1 MHTSEYRRRN
11 DSAAHY
17 RGLVASCSA
26 LRTTLAL
33 AAESVG
39 YPMIMLNILDEH
51 LQHAL
56 LTVGMDD
63 RPSLQRTEALCDSV
77 IRTGRPVLITD
88 LAADERGQLP
98 SLHEGGI
105 HAYVGIP
112 LTGREGLP
120 VGTLCL
126 LDVAPHELGPDGLHT
141 LTQFA
146 SVVEEQLDLLR
157 RRAPSPSRTTTDELA
172 AALATDQIIPW
183 FQPLVDLQTD
193 TVVAFEALARWQHP
207 TLGLLEPAE
216 FLPLAEDSDL
226 IIDLDLAILER
237 AAHQLRDWRTAH
249 PDLRLN
255 ANLSGR
261 HFQHPD
267 CVDRLRETLRA
278 AAVPPEAVILELTE
292 TTSFAVSE
300 ANVAHLTALRT
311 HGFQIFLDDF
321 GTGYSTLQHLLHLPF
336 DGIKIDG
343 ATTRTLGT
351 PTGDALI
358 RALAGLA
365 AELGKLVVVEGIET
379 PAQAAKAQ
387 QLGATHGQGYLWS
400 PPAPT
405 DAIYTDSD
413 LGTVASPA
421 RGCSTGKTV
430 SEPPP
435 RPSEAQ
441 GDRA

>member
-63 RPSLQRTEALCDSV
+63 RPSLHRTEALCDSV

-98 SLHEGGI
+98 SLHDGGI
-105 HAYVGIP
+105 RAYVGIP

-126 LDVAPHELGPDGLHT
+126 LDVAPHELGPDGLHI

-207 TLGLLEPAE
+207 TLGLLAPAE

-292 TTSFAVSE
+292 TTSFAV
-300 ANVAHLTALRT
+300 
-311 HGFQIFLDDF
+311 
-321 GTGYSTLQHLLHLPF
+321 
-336 DGIKIDG
+336 G

-435 RPSEAQ
+435 TTQRSPGRS
-441 GDRA
+441 RLT

>member
-1 MHTSEYRRRN
+1 MHTSKYRRRN

-17 RGLVASCSA
+17 RGLVASSSA
-26 LRTTLAL
+26 LRTTLTL
-33 AAESVG
+33 AAESVA

-51 LQHAL
+51 LQHTL

-63 RPSLQRTEALCDSV
+63 RPSLHRTDVLC
-77 IRTGRPVLITD
+77 D

-98 SLHEGGI
+98 SLHDSGI
-105 HAYVGIP
+105 RAYVGIP

-126 LDVAPHELGPDGLHT
+126 LDVAPHELGADGIHT
-141 LTQFA
+141 LTRFA
-146 SVVEEQLDLLR
+146 AVVEEQLELLR
-157 RRAPSPSRTTTDELA
+157 RRDPSPSHTTSDELA
-172 AALATDQIIPW
+172 AALDADQIIPW

-207 TLGLLEPAE
+207 TRGLLEPAE
-216 FLPLAEDSDL
+216 FLPLAEESDL
-226 IIDLDLAILER
+226 IIDLDLAILAR
-237 AAHQLRDWRTAH
+237 AVRQLRDWRSTH
-249 PDLRLN
+249 PGLRLT

-278 AAVPPEAVILELTE
+278 AAVPPDAVILEVTE
-292 TTSFAVSE
+292 TASFPVNDATI
-300 ANVAHLTALRT
+300 AHITALRT
-311 HGFQIFLDDF
+311 LGFQIFLDDF
-321 GTGYSTLQHLLHLPF
+321 GTGYSTLQHLLHLPC

-365 AELGKLVVVEGIET
+365 DELGKLVVVEGIET

-400 PPAPT
+400 PPTPT
-405 DAIYTDSD
+405 DAMHTDSD
-413 LGTVASPA
+413 LGTVASPV
-421 RGCSTGKTV
+421 RGCSAGITV

-435 RPSEAQ
+435 RPSEVR
-441 GDRA
+441 GDRLT

>member
-1 MHTSEYRRRN
+1 MHMSEYRRRN

-17 RGLVASCSA
+17 RGLVAAGSA
-26 LRTTLAL
+26 LRTTLEL
-33 AAESVG
+33 AAASVA
-39 YPMIMLNILDEH
+39 YPVIMLNILDEH
-51 LQHAL
+51 LQHTL
-56 LTVGMDD
+56 LIVGMDD
-63 RPSLQRTEALCDSV
+63 RPAQLRTEVLCDSV
-77 IRTGRPVLITD
+77 MRTGRPVLITD

-98 SLHEGGI
+98 SLHESGI
-105 HAYVGIP
+105 RAYVGIP
-112 LTGREGLP
+112 LNGREGLP

-126 LDVAPHELGPDGLHT
+126 LDVAPHELGPGGLHT

-146 SVVEEQLDLLR
+146 SVAEEQLDLLR
-157 RRAPSPSRTTTDELA
+157 RRSPSASPSPTTDELA

-207 TLGLLEPAE
+207 TRGLLEPAE

-226 IIDLDLAILER
+226 IIDLDLAILDR
-237 AAHQLRDWRTAH
+237 AAHQLRDWRTVL
-249 PDLRLN
+249 PDLRLS

-267 CVDRLRETLRA
+267 CVDRLREALRA

-292 TTSFAVSE
+292 TTSFAVND
-300 ANVAHLTALRT
+300 AIVAHLTALRT
-311 HGFQIFLDDF
+311 HGFQVFLDDF

-365 AELGKLVVVEGIET
+365 AELGKPVVVEGIET

-387 QLGATHGQGYLWS
+387 QLGGTHGQGYLWS
-400 PPAPT
+400 PPTPT

-421 RGCSTGKTV
+421 RGWSTGITV
-430 SEPPP
+430 
-435 RPSEAQ
+435 R
-441 GDRA
+441 